1 MALIYEEL
9 SDLVLSATF
18 AVHSSVGYGLL
29 ESVYQQAFVI
39 ELNHLGVSFKTQQP
53 LRVYHRKELAG
64 EFFADIVVDNKIIL
78 ELKAV
83 NGFSPDMQA
92 QLLNYLSISKLKV
105 GYLFNFK
112 GSALKWQRMVL

>member
-9 SDLVLSATF
+9 SSIVLSA
-18 AVHSSVGYGLL
+18 AHSVHRSVGQGLL
-29 ESVYQQAFVI
+29 ESVYQKAFEVELEYLCVPFQA
-39 ELNHLGVSFKTQQP
+39 QQP
-53 LRVYHRKELAG
+53 LNVFHRNQLVG

-83 NGFSPDMQA
+83 NSFSPAMEA
-92 QLLNYLSISKLKV
+92 QLLNYLHISKLKV

-112 GSALKWQRMVL
+112 NNSLMWRRFVL